1 MNPTPSSQSLVWTH
15 TPLAVAVAVV
25 FVLAV
30 AALGW
35 FAWQRSGF
43 RRATGWL
50 ETLRLLIAV
59 FIAVTFFQPEWR
71 EVFKPDFKP
80 TLTILV
86 DDSHSMDTRD
96 IIDPAHPGDE
106 PRSRAETARPLAD
119 LAAWK
124 QIAQR
129 MDVVVEPFSSTQ
141 SPPREATDLND
152 ALARTAEKY
161 PHLNA
166 IVLLSDGDWNAGDP
180 PAQAAMRLR
189 MRDVPVF
196 AVPLGSETRL
206 PDVAVTSFDVPTF
219 AVAGKPLRVPFT
231 IESSLP
237 RDEPATLELRTSTGE
252 IITKDVVIPAMSR
265 LQDVISMRPDRPGE
279 LTLKLTVPRTGG
291 ERFLDNNS
299 MEATLSV
306 RKEQLRVLVI
316 DSFPRWE
323 FRYLRNALERDPG
336 VEVNCL
342 LFQPDV
348 GAVGAGRG
356 YLSAFPK
363 DDALAK
369 YDVVFLGDVGV
380 APGQLTTEQCGALQK
395 LVRDQAAGLVFL
407 PGLRGYEAS
416 LESSPLSDLQPV
428 VWDLSQPR
436 GFGTS
441 IPGNFA
447 LTEAGVHSLLT
458 KLEDTDEASARVWR
472 TLPGFQWY
480 APATRAKAGTEIL
493 ATHGTETNRFGRI
506 PLIVTKTYGAGK
518 ILFMGTDAAWRWRKG
533 VEDRY
538 HYRFWGQV
546 VRWMAYQRNMSQGDK
561 MRLFYSPDRPR
572 TGAVLTLNANV
583 MSQTGEP
590 LHDGAVIA
598 QITAPSGKTA
608 SVRLAPAGAE
618 AWGLFTGV
626 FMPLEPGEH
635 RVRLSCA
642 DAGTSLD
649 TTVSVQGT
657 AREKIG
663 DAAKFDVLKEITQLT
678 RGRFIESTDPATI
691 IAAAAALPQPDP
703 QERRV
708 QLWAHPA
715 WAGTL
720 IFLLGVFWI
729 GRKLAGTF

>member
-1 MNPTPSSQSLVWTH
+1 MNHPPSSQSLVWTH
-15 TPLAVAVAVV
+15 TPLALAVAVV

-30 AALGW
+30 AVLGLL
-35 FAWQRSGF
+35 AWQRSGF
-43 RRATGWL
+43 RRVTGLL
-50 ETLRLLIAV
+50 EALRLLIAV
-59 FIAVTFFQPEWR
+59 FIAVTLFQPEWR

-106 PRSRAETARPLAD
+106 PRSRAETARPLTD

-124 QIAQR
+124 EIAQR

-141 SPPREATDLND
+141 TPPQEATDLNE

-237 RDEPATLELRTSTGE
+237 RDEAATLELRTSNGE

-279 LTLKLTVPRTGG
+279 LKLKLTVPRTGG

-356 YLSAFPK
+356 YLPAFPR

-407 PGLRGYEAS
+407 PGLRGFES
-416 LESSPLSDLQPV
+416 TLESTPFVRPAASRLGRVAAARVRHVDPRKLRVDRGRRAQP
-428 VWDLSQPR
+428 
-436 GFGTS
+436 
-441 IPGNFA
+441 A
-447 LTEAGVHSLLT
+447 HEAGGH
-458 KLEDTDEASARVWR
+458 RR
-472 TLPGFQWY
+472 GQ
-480 APATRAKAGTEIL
+480 RAGL
-493 ATHGTETNRFGRI
+493 A
-506 PLIVTKTYGAGK
+506 
-518 ILFMGTDAAWRWRKG
+518 DAAG
-533 VEDRY
+533 IPMV
-538 HYRFWGQV
+538 
-546 VRWMAYQRNMSQGDK
+546 
-561 MRLFYSPDRPR
+561 RPR
-572 TGAVLTLNANV
+572 HPGKGRDGNPRHPRHRD
-583 MSQTGEP
+583 QP
-590 LHDGAVIA
+590 LRA
-598 QITAPSGKTA
+598 
-608 SVRLAPAGAE
+608 
-618 AWGLFTGV
+618 
-626 FMPLEPGEH
+626 
-635 RVRLSCA
+635 
-642 DAGTSLD
+642 
-649 TTVSVQGT
+649 
-657 AREKIG
+657 
-663 DAAKFDVLKEITQLT
+663 
-678 RGRFIESTDPATI
+678 DPAHRHQNLRGGQNPVHGYRRGL
-691 IAAAAALPQPDP
+691 ALAQ
-703 QERRV
+703 RRR
-708 QLWAHPA
+708 
-715 WAGTL
+715 G
-720 IFLLGVFWI
+720 
-729 GRKLAGTF
+729 